1 MHIVTDHD
9 QQMDEEKVTLTVSS
23 LPDDCSME
31 KVQKYFEHQGRSVS
45 VHSKA
50 MLGSGRAQ
58 LELSGFTAQGI
69 YATCV
74 CSYMCTCTP
83 SVSIHCAHHL
93 WLVVVGYIMLNCA

>member
-1 MHIVTDHD
+1 MDIVTDHD
-9 QQMDEEKVTLTVSS
+9 QQMDEEKVTLIVSS

-58 LELSGFTAQGI
+58 QELSGFTAQGMPH
-69 YATCV
+69 ACV
-74 CSYMCTCTP
+74 AIC
-83 SVSIHCAHHL
+83 VRI
-93 WLVVVGYIMLNCA
+93 LVPLLSLFIALITSG